1 MLYQKGKDIPIYV
14 TFLNKRKNLFIVS
27 ERMHYSELKEKYG
40 SFEEIAEQM
49 RLLLNSLMDK

>member
-1 MLYQKGKDIPIYV
+1 
-14 TFLNKRKNLFIVS
+14 
-27 ERMHYSELKEKYG
+27 MHYSELKEKYG